1 MNRTLA
7 LLVVLSLL
15 VVPLPVA
22 AQEDPHFEAYVEEDT
37 LTPGEVQTLEVTV
50 VNRPRDLGDG
60 VETARNVKVDFR
72 QGDRPFTIL
81 SGTKVL
87 GEMPDG
93 VYKTTTLRLKV
104 PHDIPAGKYRI
115 PLDITHEYDLRDRD
129 IRTAHA
135 VVYVEPRARFQ
146 VEATESTVPIDGT
159 GTVTVRM
166 TNVGEEAATNAAVNL
181 ESRSADVR
189 FGGSDAASRFVGV
202 WEPNETRVLEYEAT
216 ASEQAETRNY
226 TLFARVDYDDTDGN
240 PAASREL
247 PLGVTPIPEQT
258 FEIRNVESSLRVGE
272 EATLT
277 GEVVNNGDRP
287 ARNAVVVF
295 ESTTGTISSVESEYA
310 LGTLEPGAASEFQF
324 TMEATTDAEA
334 GPRQF
339 SFRVRYR
346 DVDDEQRTSDSLD
359 VRTQVAER
367 RDEFDVGALNGT
379 VVAGSSG
386 TLELRV
392 TNTLD
397 EPVTDVSA
405 KLYVE
410 DPITSEDDEAYVQ
423 RLEPGQT
430 ATLVFEVGASG
441 SAIEKDYPV
450 QVDFRYDDVD
460 GDTLISD
467 TYQLPVT
474 VEIRERGSSLPLPLV
489 GAGVAL
495 LVVVAGVL
503 YWRRRGDGD
512 GDGDGDAAST
522 GTGPG
527 PGDGGE

>member
-1 MNRTLA
+1 MNRALA
-7 LLVVLSLL
+7 VLVVLSLL
-15 VVPLPVA
+15 TVPMPVA
-22 AQEDPHFEAYVEEDT
+22 AQEDPHFEAYVAENT

-72 QGDRPFTIL
+72 EGGRPFTIL

-87 GEMPDG
+87 GRMPDG

-104 PHDIPAGKYRI
+104 HEDAPAGRYRI
-115 PLDITHEYDLRDRD
+115 PVDVTHEFDLRDRD
-129 IRTAHA
+129 VRTTHA
-135 VVYVEPRARFQ
+135 VVFIEPRARFR
-146 VEATESTVPIDGT
+146 VESTESTVPIDGT

-166 TNVGEEAATNAAVNL
+166 TNVGEETATNAAVTL
-181 ESRSADVR
+181 QSRSADVR
-189 FGGSDAASRFVGV
+189 FGGSDAASRFVGG

-226 TLFARVDYDDTDGN
+226 TLYATVDYDDDDGN
-240 PAASREL
+240 PATSREL
-247 PLGVTPIPEQT
+247 PLGVTPVPEQT
-258 FEIRNVESSLRVGE
+258 FRVRNVESSLRVGE

-277 GEVVNNGDRP
+277 GEVVNTGDRP

-295 ESTTGTISSVESEYA
+295 QGTTGTISAVESEYA
-310 LGTLEPGAASEFQF
+310 LGTLEPGAASRFQF
-324 TMEATTDAEA
+324 TMEATTEAEA

-339 SFRVRYR
+339 TFRVRYR
-346 DVDDEQRTSDSLD
+346 SVDDEQRTSDDLD
-359 VRTQVAER
+359 VQTRVAES
-367 RDEFDVGALNGT
+367 RDEFDVGTVNGT

-386 TLELRV
+386 LLQLRV

-410 DPITSEDDEAYVQ
+410 DPITSEDDEAYVD
-423 RLEPGQT
+423 RLAPGQST
-430 ATLVFEVGASG
+430 TLTFEVGAGG
-441 SAIEKDYPV
+441 SAIEKSYPV
-450 QVDFRYDDVD
+450 QVDFRYDDAD

-474 VEIRERGSSLPLPLV
+474 VEVRERGSALPVPLPLV
-489 GAGVAL
+489 GVGVAL
-495 LVVVAGVL
+495 VVVVAGVL
-503 YWRRRGDGD
+503 YWRRRGGD
-512 GDGDGDAAST
+512 GEGDGADA
-522 GTGPG
+522 GTGA
-527 PGDGGE
+527 DGGE